1 MLKWKGS
8 PSSIFSQ
15 EIGYG
20 ASSIMPRM
28 TSQVLY
34 ACMSSQKE
42 GTPGGVPN
50 RYAFVYEPSMLHN
63 HVELPCPGTFRVYK
77 SSPFCR
83 VYLYYCLLKA
93 ESS

>member
-63 HVELPCPGTFRVYK
+63 HVGCPVPAPSESTNPLHFVAYI
-77 SSPFCR
+77 F
-83 VYLYYCLLKA
+83 YCLLKA